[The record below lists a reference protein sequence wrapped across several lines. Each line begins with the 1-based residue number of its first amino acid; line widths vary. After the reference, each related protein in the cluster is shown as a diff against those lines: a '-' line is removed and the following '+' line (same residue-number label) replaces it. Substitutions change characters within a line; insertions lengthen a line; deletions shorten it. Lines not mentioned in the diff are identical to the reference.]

1 MVLGPHVRAPA
12 REGERERERRR
23 GEARDEILKEA
34 ALSNRE
40 SNLHTLHKRDTDWRG
55 EGGDGGGLEG
65 DIRRVEER
73 VVLLENTV
81 IGCLARDE
89 R

>member
-1 MVLGPHVRAPA
+1 MRAPA

-40 SNLHTLHKRDTDWRG
+40 SNLHTLHKRDTNWRG
-55 EGGDGGGLEG
+55 REEMGEG
-65 DIRRVEER
+65 
-73 VVLLENTV
+73 
-81 IGCLARDE
+81 
-89 R
+89 

>member
-12 REGERERERRR
+12 RRSEE
-23 GEARDEILKEA
+23 RDEILKEA

-40 SNLHTLHKRDTDWRG
+40 SNLHTLHKRDTNWRRG
-55 EGGDGGGLEG
+55 GGGVEGGG